1 MLESQR
7 FPRTTTRA
15 AMPCALAVLL
25 LAAPALA
32 QPPAVAPGPPAHAP
46 GPPSAL
52 SGPPLAGTGTG
63 AIETL
68 EITSSRE
75 AGGNRIESRELT
87 GWVDGT
93 LQGDFVEHVSGVVH
107 RDGRVTFSGT
117 MMFTGT
123 VGECGEGTIT
133 LGLSGQGEVP
143 IPGFPVTEASVRVI
157 DQAAN
162 TVAVTGVGTIQQQG
176 PNLTYAIQYVCR

>member
-1 MLESQR
+1 MPESQR

-15 AMPCALAVLL
+15 ALPGALAVLL

-32 QPPAVAPGPPAHAP
+32 QPPPIAPGPPAHAP
-46 GPPSAL
+46 GPPPAL

-63 AIETL
+63 EILTL

-87 GWVDGT
+87 GRVDGT
-93 LQGDFVEHVSGVVH
+93 LQGEFVEHVSGVVH

-117 MMFTGT
+117 MVFTGT
-123 VGECGEGTIT
+123 VGDCGEGTIT
-133 LGLSGQGEVP
+133 LGLSGRGEVP
-143 IPGFPVTEASVRVI
+143 MAGFPVTEASVRVI

-162 TVAVTGVGTIQQQG
+162 TVAVSGVGTVQQEG
-176 PNLTYAIQYVCR
+176 PFLTYAIQYVCR